1 MGKVYSHL
9 KKAHQM
15 PKREEETKPKGSK
28 ASGASYGFWGFARDF
43 FSGVFSLLN
52 SGKVFPAFGLLL
64 LVIMGIVVWRLPET
78 ELAGLVREFFALL
91 RSSFGF
97 AMSALVAT
105 NFGWL
110 WLLRRQKEIYQGE
123 IDRLSDLRSKLLLG
137 ENSSEFTP
145 LKELHTSNGA
155 QRESYVLPDAT
166 VPPKRKK

>member
-1 MGKVYSHL
+1 
-9 KKAHQM
+9 M
-15 PKREEETKPKGSK
+15 PKREEETKSRGGK
-28 ASGASYGFWGFARDF
+28 ASGASIGFWSFARDIAN
-43 FSGVFSLLN
+43 GVFSLLN

-64 LVIMGIVVWRLPET
+64 LLIMGLVVWRLPDT

-105 NFGWL
+105 NLGWL

-137 ENSSEFTP
+137 ENSNDFTP

-155 QRESYVLPDAT
+155 QRESYVLPDASA
-166 VPPKRKK
+166 PPKRKK